1 MNYQMLKLPL
11 ILTIIFLFAAA
22 VSATNADRQ
31 AYVVYM
37 GALPKLKS
45 PEVLADHHHGLLAN
59 AVGDEEMARKAKIYS
74 YGRSFNGFAAR
85 LLPHEVDKLAM
96 VSVFRSKTR
105 KLHTTRSWDFL
116 GLSEAA
122 SRRNAAAE
130 SNVIVGLLDS
140 GIWMEGPSFKDDGY
154 GEIPSK
160 WKGKCV
166 TGHNFTS
173 CNRKVIGARFF
184 DIEEIDNSN
193 NKSPVDEIGHGSH
206 TASTIAGAFVDGASL
221 YGVAGGKARGGVPAA
236 RIAMYKVCW
245 AVGCSDVDLLAGF
258 DHAIADGVDIISVS
272 IGGESMEFFND
283 PIAIGSFHAMEK
295 GILTSCSAGNSGP
308 DLKTVENTAP
318 WIMTVAASTIDRD
331 FSTVVK
337 LGNNKKLSGVSV
349 NTFTP
354 KKQMYPLISGSN
366 AALPNQS
373 SDLDLYPSWCD
384 YGSLDEKKVKGKI
397 VYCLGSIDQEY
408 TISDLGGVGVIS
420 NLLNITEMAIT
431 TPIPSTHLSSTNSDY
446 VEAYINSTKN
456 PKAVI
461 YKTTTRKVDAP
472 FLAYFSS
479 KGPQTIALNILKPDI
494 AAPGVN
500 ILAAYSNLASI
511 PDNRHS
517 LFNLLSGTSMACPHA
532 AAAAAYLK
540 AFHPTWSPAALKSA
554 LMTTATP
561 LKIGD
566 ELDVIGAGAGQIN
579 PTKAVHPGLI
589 YDLSR
594 TSYLSFLCTNK
605 RYSDSALAILT
616 GDASLNCSDVPQA
629 SGSDAIN
636 YPSMYVPV
644 DRDATSVSAVF
655 HRTVT
660 HVGFGPST
668 YKAKIKSPAG
678 LSVKVSP
685 ETLKFDRA
693 YKKLSFKVVVK
704 GAAPAVGQAPLTA
717 SLEWDDSKHYVRSP
731 ILVFKV

>member
-1 MNYQMLKLPL
+1 MMK
-11 ILTIIFLFAAA
+11 
-22 VSATNADRQ
+22 
-31 AYVVYM
+31 M
-37 GALPKLKS
+37 GNNDA
-45 PEVLADHHHGLLAN
+45 
-59 AVGDEEMARKAKIYS
+59 EEKK
-74 YGRSFNGFAAR
+74 
-85 LLPHEVDKLAM
+85 V

-116 GLSEAA
+116 GLSEAV

-166 TGHNFTS
+166 TGRNFTS

-184 DIEEIDNSN
+184 DIGQIDNSID
-193 NKSPVDEIGHGSH
+193 KSPADEIGHGSH
-206 TASTIAGAFVDGASL
+206 TASTIAGASVDGASF
-221 YGVAGGKARGGVPAA
+221 YGVAGGTARGGVPGA

-245 AVGCSDVDLLAGF
+245 VDGCSDVDLLAGF

-272 IGGESMEFFND
+272 IGGESTEFFND

-308 DLKTVENTAP
+308 ELKTVENTAP

-373 SDLDLYPSWCD
+373 DPYLDPSWCD
-384 YGSLDEKKVKGKI
+384 SGTLDEKKVKGKI
-397 VYCLGSIDQEY
+397 VYCLGSMDQEY
-408 TISDLGGVGVIS
+408 TISELGGKGVIS
-420 NLLNITEMAIT
+420 NLMNVSETAIT

-472 FLAYFSS
+472 YLASFSS

-511 PDNRHS
+511 TNNRHS
-517 LFNLLSGTSMACPHA
+517 LFNLLSGTSMAFPHS

-566 ELDVIGAGAGQIN
+566 KLDVIGAGTGQIN
-579 PTKAVHPGLI
+579 PIKAVHPGLI
-589 YDLSR
+589 YDLTR

-605 RYSDSALAILT
+605 RYSDSGSALAILT
-616 GDASLNCSDVPQA
+616 GDTSLNCSDVPRA
-629 SGSDAIN
+629 SGFDAIN

-644 DRDATSVSAVF
+644 DRNATSVSAVF

-668 YKAKIKSPAG
+668 YIAKVKSPAG

-685 ETLKFDRA
+685 DTLKFDRA

>member
-1 MNYQMLKLPL
+1 MEIDIYNNENG
-11 ILTIIFLFAAA
+11 
-22 VSATNADRQ
+22 NA
-31 AYVVYM
+31 
-37 GALPKLKS
+37 
-45 PEVLADHHHGLLAN
+45 
-59 AVGDEEMARKAKIYS
+59 EEK
-74 YGRSFNGFAAR
+74 N
-85 LLPHEVDKLAM
+85 V
-96 VSVFRSKTR
+96 VSVFRSKRR
-105 KLHTTRSWDFL
+105 KLRTTRSWDFL

-122 SRRNAAAE
+122 SRQNAAAE
-130 SNVIVGLLDS
+130 SNIIVGLLDS

-166 TGHNFTS
+166 TGHNFTD

-184 DIEEIDNSN
+184 NLEKIDDSINQ
-193 NKSPVDEIGHGSH
+193 SPADEIGHGSH
-206 TASTIAGAFVDGASL
+206 TASTVAGAAVDGASL
-221 YGVAGGKARGGVPAA
+221 YGVAGGTARGGVPAA

-245 AVGCSDVDLLAGF
+245 IVGCSDMDLLAGF

-272 IGGESMEFFND
+272 IGGESTEFFED

-331 FSTVVK
+331 FTTIVK
-337 LGNNKKLSGVSV
+337 LGNNKKFSGVSV
-349 NTFTP
+349 NTFSP

-366 AALPNQS
+366 AALPNHS
-373 SDLDLYPSWCD
+373 SLDPRWCD

-397 VYCLGSIDQEY
+397 VYCLGSVYQEY
-408 TISDLGGVGVIS
+408 TISDLGGIGVIS
-420 NLLNITEMAIT
+420 NLMGTTEIAIT
-431 TPIPSTHLSSTNSDY
+431 TPIPSTHLSSLDSDS
-446 VEAYINSTKN
+446 VNGYINSTKN
-456 PKAVI
+456 PEAVI

-479 KGPQTIALNILKPDI
+479 RGPQTIASHILKPDI
-494 AAPGVN
+494 AAPGMN
-500 ILAAYSNLASI
+500 ILAAFSKLASI
-511 PDNRHS
+511 PSDRHS
-517 LFNLLSGTSMACPHA
+517 LFNLLSGTSMSCPHA
-532 AAAAAYLK
+532 TAAAAYLK
-540 AFHPTWSPAALKSA
+540 TFHPTWSPAAIKSA

-566 ELDVIGAGAGQIN
+566 KLDAIGGGAGQIN

-594 TSYLSFLCTNK
+594 TSYLSFLCSNK
-605 RYSDSALAILT
+605 RYSGSALAILT
-616 GDASLNCSDVPQA
+616 GDASFNCSAIPLA
-629 SGSDAIN
+629 TGSDALN

-644 DRDATSVSAVF
+644 DYDATSLSAVF

-668 YKAKIKSPAG
+668 YRAKVKSPAG
-678 LSVKVSP
+678 LSVRVSP

-693 YKKLSFKVVVK
+693 YEKRSFKVVVE
-704 GAAPAVGQAPLTA
+704 GAAPAVGDAPMAA
-717 SLEWDDSKHYVRSP
+717 SLEWDDSKHNVRSP